1 MKLTHLAFIKC
12 MKYLN
17 ACYSKNMDQEQLES
31 WFEYFSDVSYST
43 LNNAIKEIVSESKY
57 FPTISQLKDKCKE
70 VNKKYIIAIIDR
82 MKENGY
88 FKKGVEELTDSHAQ
102 RSYEKTLM
110 WLKDGKLPEFVE
122 NDIRDFLK
130 QNKQIEQKDKK
141 LLNNVKN
148 L

>member
-1 MKLTHLAFIKC
+1 MKMTHLAFIKC

-43 LNNAIKEIVSESKY
+43 LNNAIKGIVSESKY

-70 VNKKYIIAIIDR
+70 VNKKYIVSIIDK
-82 MKENGY
+82 MKESRY
-88 FKKGVEELTDSHAQ
+88 FKKGVEELTDSHAL
-102 RSYEKTLM
+102 RNYEKTLM
-110 WLKDGKLPEFVE
+110 WLDEGNLPEFVE
-122 NDIRDFLK
+122 TDIKEFLK

-141 LLNNVKN
+141 LLSNAKK

>member
-1 MKLTHLAFIKC
+1 MTHLAFIKC

-17 ACYSKNMDQEQLES
+17 ACYSKNIDQELLES
-31 WFEYFSDVSYST
+31 WYDYFKDVSYST
-43 LNNAIKEIVSESKY
+43 LSKAIKEIVAESRY

-70 VNKKYIIAIIDR
+70 ENKKYILSIIDQ
-82 MKENGY
+82 MKKCGY

-110 WLKDGKLPEFVE
+110 WLEEGNLPEFVE
-122 NDIRDFLK
+122 NDIKEFIN
-130 QNKQIEQKDKK
+130 QNKQLSQKNRK